1 MNLNIQTDLPPQV
14 YIAPPRYD
22 DEVPTQPSTPTN
34 ANIQQSNEAPRLTRQ
49 NARRPEY
56 YEENETINTYSPI
69 RRNLFNDD
77 DDDDNNDNE
86 GNNND
91 NNNIDEAYFYLMRNA
106 PRRPIRMSTRGR
118 QPYPTEINSEGFKVQ
133 FGKNKICSQ
142 KKFIKNYMKLGNSL
156 NKALMKYNK
165 AIMHY

>member
-14 YIAPPRYD
+14 YVAPPRYD

-34 ANIQQSNEAPRLTRQ
+34 ANIQQPNEPPRLTRQ
-49 NARRPEY
+49 NARTDY
-56 YEENETINTYSPI
+56 YDQVETINTYSPI
-69 RRNLFNDD
+69 RRNIFNDD
-77 DDDDNNDNE
+77 NDND
-86 GNNND
+86 ND
-91 NNNIDEAYFYLMRNA
+91 NDNNIDEAYFYLMRNA

-118 QPYPTEINSEGFKVQ
+118 QPYLTEEVNSEGFKVQ